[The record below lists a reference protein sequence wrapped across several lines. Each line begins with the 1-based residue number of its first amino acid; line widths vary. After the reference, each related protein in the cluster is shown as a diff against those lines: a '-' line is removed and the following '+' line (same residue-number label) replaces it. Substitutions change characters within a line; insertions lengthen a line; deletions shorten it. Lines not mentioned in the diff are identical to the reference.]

1 MGLKLYVIFNFL
13 TRCTRMQNC
22 EKANVS
28 REIERNERS
37 ANETETEFE
46 MRFVGQRE
54 KESSDLR
61 YEQN

>member
-1 MGLKLYVIFNFL
+1 
-13 TRCTRMQNC
+13 MQNC